1 MRPSRFILL
10 VLLWAPPTLLQ
21 GAPAG
26 GAHTWRSV
34 AEWYADI
41 FGELHGLTADTE
53 QSELR
58 VRSGDDPHWALP
70 NYDDSAWAVADRDN
84 VVRKNAGFFWIRLR
98 TRSNHP
104 GQSLP
109 TGFLVIETAAS
120 EIFWDGVLVRRCGR
134 PASDRAHE
142 LPGPIYSLFDL
153 PGSAMGPGEHL
164 IALRMST
171 HRFNRPEPTTNIVV
185 SNVEMGAM
193 TRLLLQQM
201 TVPMLGV
208 GALAFFGLAALVF
221 WLTLG
226 RPKGLL
232 LFAGL
237 NLGGAIT
244 HFSIHVRSL
253 FPVPYS
259 WSFPVWTAT
268 EVLVA
273 MTATCL
279 VGLVLVQFELPRRG
293 WFTAAF
299 VGLQA
304 ADGLRLALVYHMIE
318 PIKGMVDSWR
328 AAFLCS
334 IALLIWAAVRRR
346 RGAGYVLAAVVL
358 ASLWFEHDT
367 EEFLSEIF
375 LLAMLPILLSFI
387 LVIGLN
393 LSAEQRLAREA
404 RLTAARLELELLR
417 KSLQPHFLMNT
428 LTAVSQAMEEN
439 HQSAANLIDDL
450 AEELRELAQFA
461 EHKEVTL
468 ERELELCRAHLRVMS
483 VRTEK
488 PWRLEVGRIEPE
500 ALVPP
505 ALFFTLIEN
514 SFTHQQPIAGATAF
528 RLRSETIASGV
539 RYVFFAP
546 GKVRTS
552 PFRPTGG
559 SGLRYVKARLNE
571 CWPGGWDFHHGPIDG
586 GWETTV
592 ALRRERGRSAP

>member
-1 MRPSRFILL
+1 MRPLRFFLL
-10 VLLWAPPTLLQ
+10 ALLWASAARLQ
-21 GAPAG
+21 AAPAG
-26 GAHTWRSV
+26 AAHTWRSV
-34 AEWYADI
+34 AEWYAEI
-41 FGELHGLTADTE
+41 FGELHGLTAETE

-58 VRSGDDPHWALP
+58 MSSGDDANWALP
-70 NYDDSAWAVADRDN
+70 SFDDSAWAVADRDN
-84 VVRKNAGFFWIRLR
+84 VVRKNTGIFWVRLR
-98 TRSNHP
+98 TRSKHP

-120 EIFWDGVLVRRCGR
+120 EIFWDGVLVRRCGQ

-142 LPGPIYSLFDL
+142 LAGPVYSLFDL
-153 PGSAMGPGEHL
+153 PGSAMVPGEHL

-171 HRFNRPEPTTNIVV
+171 YRFNRPEPTMNLVV
-185 SNVEMGAM
+185 GNVEMGAM
-193 TRLLLQQM
+193 SHLLLEEM

-259 WSFPVWTAT
+259 WSYPVWTAT

-273 MTATCL
+273 ITATCL

-293 WFTAAF
+293 WLTAAF

-304 ADGLRLALVYHMIE
+304 ADGLRLALVYHMVE

-334 IALLIWAAVRRR
+334 IALLIWAAFRRR
-346 RGAGYVLAAVVL
+346 RGAGYVLAAAVL
-358 ASLWFEHDT
+358 ASLWFEHDP
-367 EEFLSEIF
+367 EQFLSEYF
-375 LLAMLPILLSFI
+375 LLTMLPILLSFI

-404 RLTAARLELELLR
+404 RLTTARLELELLR

-439 HQSAANLIDDL
+439 HQSAAKLIDDL

-461 EHKEVTL
+461 EHKEVPL

-488 PWRLEVGRIEPE
+488 PWRLEVGHIQPE
-500 ALVPP
+500 AMVPP

-514 SFTHQQPIAGATAF
+514 GFTHQQPIKGSMAF
-528 RLRSETIASGV
+528 RLRSEVIGAGI

-571 CWPGGWDFHHGPIDG
+571 CWPGAWEFHHGPVDG
-586 GWETTV
+586 GWETSV
-592 ALRRERGRSAP
+592 ELRRLRGRAAK

>member
-1 MRPSRFILL
+1 MRPVRFILL
-10 VLLWAPPTLLQ
+10 VLLWAPPALLRA
-21 GAPAG
+21 APAG
-26 GAHTWRSV
+26 NAHTWKSV
-34 AEWYADI
+34 AEWYWEI

-58 VRSGDDPHWALP
+58 VSSGDDKQWALP
-70 NYDDSAWAVADRDN
+70 SYDDSAWTVADRN
-84 VVRKNAGFFWIRLR
+84 YVVRKNTGIFWVRLR
-98 TRSNHP
+98 TRAKHP

-109 TGFLVIETAAS
+109 TGFLVVETAAS
-120 EIFWDGVLVRRCGR
+120 EIFWDGVLVRQCGE

-142 LPGPIYSLFDL
+142 VAGPVYSLFDL
-153 PGSAMGPGEHL
+153 PSSAMGPGEHL

-171 HRFNRPEPTTNIVV
+171 YRFNRPDRTMNLVV
-185 SNVEMGAM
+185 GNLEMGAM
-193 TRLLLQQM
+193 ARLMVQEM
-201 TVPMLGV
+201 TIPMLGV
-208 GALAFFGLAALVF
+208 GALAFLGLAALVF
-221 WLTLG
+221 WLTTG

-232 LFAGL
+232 LFAAL

-244 HFSIHVRSL
+244 LFSIHVRHL

-259 WSFPVWTAT
+259 WSYPVWTAT

-273 MTATCL
+273 ITATCL

-293 WFTAAF
+293 WLAAAF

-304 ADGLRLALVYHMIE
+304 ADGLRLALMYHMVE
-318 PIKGMVDSWR
+318 PLKGMVDSWR
-328 AAFLCS
+328 AAFLFS
-334 IALLIWAAVRRR
+334 IALLIWASIRRR

-358 ASLWFEHDT
+358 AAAWYEHNP

-375 LLAMLPILLSFI
+375 LLTMLPILLSFI

-393 LSAEQRLAREA
+393 LSAEQRLARET
-404 RLTAARLELELLR
+404 RQTATRLELELLR

-439 HQSAANLIDDL
+439 HQSAAKLIDDL

-461 EHKEVTL
+461 EHKEVPL

-488 PWRLEVGRIEPE
+488 PWQLEVGGIDPE
-500 ALVPP
+500 AKVPP

-514 SFTHQQPIAGATAF
+514 SFTHQQPIAGATVF
-528 RLRSETIASGV
+528 RLRSEAIDAGM

-571 CWPGGWDFHHGPIDG
+571 CWPEAWDFHHGPVDG
-586 GWETTV
+586 GWETSV
-592 ALRRERGRSAP
+592 ELRRGPGGSAA